1 VERDGRTDVR
11 SWNINTELSS
21 FESYSRTGADV
32 ARKILPTGGDVTDD
46 EVLIWTGERIGR
58 VRFSP
63 NRDRLG
69 YDEGDSSDEEE
80 QAAEEEEEEV
90 DGVSSR
96 TLKRQKREADEYR
109 QREYAETMRRALW
122 KHAEEL
128 YWLASLG
135 LRH

>member
-1 VERDGRTDVR
+1 MDASD
-11 SWNINTELSS
+11 SSNINTELSPV
-21 FESYSRTGADV
+21 EYCSRTGADV
-32 ARKILPTGGDVTDD
+32 ARKILPIGGDITDD

-58 VRFSP
+58 VRFSQ

-80 QAAEEEEEEV
+80 QAAQEEEVV
-90 DGVSSR
+90 DGVSSLTSR
-96 TLKRQKREADEYR
+96 CQRRKADEYR

-122 KHAEEL
+122 KHTEEL

-135 LRH
+135 LRE